1 MTVPTQTRSADDA
14 PPASHTTGSPHAAQ
28 PGHPAHDLGFDLPPP
43 AAVSRKGF
51 VALVVGVGAVLAL
64 AFAAGYLPRRHE
76 RAALEEV
83 ATVAGG
89 VVTRVEVVAPKVG
102 KADRAA
108 LLPGSVQP
116 LEETVLYARASG
128 FVRRWLVDIGD
139 KVKEGQVLVE
149 IETPELDQELDQA
162 RAQLGQ
168 AQPEVARSRANRE
181 LSKANLSR
189 YKQLTPAGVASQA
202 DLDQHQ
208 AQAEV
213 DEANVS
219 VSEANVALQQAN
231 VRRLTSLKAFAKITA
246 PFGGTITQRWAEIGA
261 LVTAGNGQPL
271 YRIAAMDPAR
281 VFVQV
286 PQDVAP
292 GVRPTLPAKVTVR
305 EYQGRAFD
313 GTVARAAGELDQ
325 STRTMTTEVRVPN
338 PDGTLIAGMYA
349 EVALTLPYPHKVL
362 ELPATALITDAKGQR
377 VAIVAADSTIHMVP
391 VVVERDT
398 GTMIEVSTGLTG
410 DERVIK
416 LASAEFIEGKLVDAF
431 TPPAPAPTAAH

>member
-1 MTVPTQTRSADDA
+1 MTLPVQPRSADVPAASDA
-14 PPASHTTGSPHAAQ
+14 APGSSAHPVNPPHE
-28 PGHPAHDLGFDLPPP
+28 LGFDLPPP
-43 AAVSRKGF
+43 NALSKKGLVF
-51 VALVVGVGAVLAL
+51 GVIALLGVLAV
-64 AFAAGYLPRRHE
+64 AFFAGYLPRVKE

-83 ATVAGG
+83 AAIGAGA
-89 VVTRVEVVAPKVG
+89 VTRVEVMTPKVG
-102 KADRAA
+102 ERDRAV

-128 FVRRWLVDIGD
+128 FVRKWLVDIGD
-139 KVKEGQVLVE
+139 KVAENQTLVE

-168 AQPEVARSRANRE
+168 AKPELARAKANHE
-181 LSKANLSR
+181 LSKANLER
-189 YKQLTPAGVASQA
+189 YKMLTPAGVASQA
-202 DLDQHQ
+202 DLDQRTAQ
-208 AQAEV
+208 AQV

-219 VSEANVALQQAN
+219 VSQANIALQEANI
-231 VRRLTSLKAFAKITA
+231 RRLTQLKAFAHVTA
-246 PFGGTITQRWAEIGA
+246 PFAGTITQRWAEVGA

-292 GVRPTLPAKVTVR
+292 GVRAGLPAKVTVR
-305 EYQGRAFD
+305 EYPGRVFD

-338 PDGTLIAGMYA
+338 HEGTLIAGMYA

-362 ELPATALITDAKGQR
+362 ELPATALMTDAKGMR
-377 VAIVAADSTIHMVP
+377 VATVASDSTIHLIP

-398 GTMIEVSTGLTG
+398 GTTIEVSSGLTG
-410 DERVIK
+410 DERIIK
-416 LASAEFIEGKLVDAF
+416 LASAEFVEGKPVEAM
-431 TPPAPAPTAAH
+431 TKAPEAPPVATH

>member
-1 MTVPTQTRSADDA
+1 MTVPAQPRPADDVA
-14 PPASHTTGSPHAAQ
+14 PSHATSVTPAQ
-28 PGHPAHDLGFDLPPP
+28 PAHPAHELGFDLPPP
-43 AAVSRKGF
+43 AAISKKGLA
-51 VALVVGVGAVLAL
+51 ALLVGVGAVLAL
-64 AFAAGYLPRRHE
+64 AFAAGYLPRRHD
-76 RAALEEV
+76 RAALEEAAV
-83 ATVAGG
+83 AAGG
-89 VVTRVEVVAPKVG
+89 TITRVEVIAPKVG
-102 KADRAA
+102 STDRAA
-108 LLPGSVQP
+108 VLPGSVQP

-139 KVKEGQVLVE
+139 KVKDGQLLVE
-149 IETPELDQELDQA
+149 LETPELDQELDQA
-162 RAQLGQ
+162 RAQLAQ
-168 AQPEVARSRANRE
+168 AQPELARSRANRE
-181 LSKANLSR
+181 LSKANLGR
-189 YKQLTPAGVASQA
+189 YKTLTPAGVASQA

-219 VSEANVALQQAN
+219 VSEANIASQQAN
-231 VRRLTSLKAFAKITA
+231 IRRLTSLKAFAKVTA

-271 YRIAAMDPAR
+271 YRVAAMDPAR

-292 GVRPTLPAKVTVR
+292 GVRAGLAAKVTVR
-305 EYQGRAFD
+305 EYPGRVFEGA
-313 GTVARAAGELDQ
+313 VARAAGELDQ

-338 PDGTLIAGMYA
+338 PEGTLIAGMYA

-362 ELPATALITDAKGQR
+362 ELPATALMTDARGLR
-377 VAIVAADSTIHMVP
+377 VATVASDSTIHLVP

-398 GTMIEVSTGLTG
+398 GTTIEVSSGLTG

-416 LASAEFIEGKLVDAF
+416 LASAEFVEGKPVEAI
-431 TPPAPAPTAAH
+431 TPAVPPH